1 MKIKLNNVRLAF
13 PDLFEPSQFSG
24 QSEFKYRA
32 TFLIA
37 KNRTDLIE
45 EIKAGIK
52 HVIGEKWGTK
62 DIEKIYNSICNNP
75 NRFCLRD
82 GDSKEYDGYAGN
94 LYIGAS
100 NKSRPLVI
108 DRNTSPLTAKD
119 GRPYSGCHVNATI
132 EFYAYDNNG
141 KGVSASLRGV
151 QFFRDGDAFSGGS
164 VASVDEFDDLSM
176 AEEEELLAS

>member
-13 PDLFEPSQFSG
+13 PELFEPTQVSG
-24 QSEFKYRA
+24 QGAFKYRGN
-32 TFLIA
+32 FLIP
-37 KNRTDLIE
+37 KSRTDLIE

-52 HVIGEKWGTK
+52 HVIGEKWGNK
-62 DIEKIYNSICNNP
+62 DIDKIYNSICNNP

-94 LYIGAS
+94 LYLSAS

-108 DRNTSPLTAKD
+108 DRNTSPLTAQD
-119 GRPYSGCHVNATI
+119 GRPYSGCYVNATV
-132 EFYAYDNNG
+132 EFYGYDNNG

-151 QFFRDGDAFSGGS
+151 QFSRDGDAFTGGG
-164 VASVDEFDDLSM
+164 VASVEEFDDLSM

>member
-13 PDLFEPSQFSG
+13 PELFEPTQVSG
-24 QSEFKYRA
+24 QGAFKYRA
-32 TFLIA
+32 NFLIP
-37 KNRTDLIE
+37 KSRTDLIE
-45 EIKAGIK
+45 EINAGIK
-52 HVIGEKWGTK
+52 HVIGEKWGNK

-94 LYIGAS
+94 LYLSAS

-108 DRNTSPLTAKD
+108 DRNTSPLTAQD
-119 GRPYSGCHVNATI
+119 GRPYSGCYVNATV
-132 EFYAYDNNG
+132 EFYGYDNNG

-151 QFFRDGDAFSGGS
+151 QFFRDGDAFTGGG
-164 VASVDEFDDLSM
+164 VASVEEFDDLSM

>member
-13 PDLFEPSQFSG
+13 PELFEPTQVSG
-24 QSEFKYRA
+24 QGAFKYRA
-32 TFLIA
+32 NFLIP
-37 KNRTDLIE
+37 KSRTDLIE

-52 HVIGEKWGTK
+52 HVIGEKWGNK

-94 LYIGAS
+94 LYLSAS

-108 DRNTSPLTAKD
+108 DRNTSPLTAQD
-119 GRPYSGCHVNATI
+119 GRPYSGCYVNATV
-132 EFYAYDNNG
+132 EFYGYDNNG

-151 QFFRDGDAFSGGS
+151 QFFRDGDAFTGGG
-164 VASVDEFDDLSM
+164 VASVEEFDDLSM
-176 AEEEELLAS
+176 AAEEELLAS

>member
-13 PDLFEPSQFSG
+13 PELFEPTQVSG
-24 QSEFKYRA
+24 QGAFKYRA
-32 TFLIA
+32 NFLIP
-37 KNRTDLIE
+37 KSRTDLIE

-52 HVIGEKWGTK
+52 HVIGEKWGNK

-75 NRFCLRD
+75 TRFCLRD

-94 LYIGAS
+94 LYLSAS

-108 DRNTSPLTAKD
+108 DRNTSPLTAQD
-119 GRPYSGCHVNATI
+119 GRPYSGCYVNATV
-132 EFYAYDNNG
+132 EFYGYDNNG

-151 QFFRDGDAFSGGS
+151 QFFRDGDAFTGGG
-164 VASVDEFDDLSM
+164 VASVEEFDDLSM

>member
-13 PDLFEPSQFSG
+13 PDLFKSSQFNG
-24 QSEFKYRA
+24 QSEYKYRA

-37 KNRTDLIE
+37 KSRTDLIE

-52 HVIGEKWGTK
+52 RVIREKWGTK
-62 DIEKIYNSICNNP
+62 DIKKIYNNICNNP
-75 NRFCLRD
+75 NRFCLHD
-82 GDSKEYDGYAGN
+82 GNNKEYDGYAGN
-94 LYIGAS
+94 LYISAS

-108 DRNTSPLTAKD
+108 DRNTSPLTTQD
-119 GRPYSGCHVNATI
+119 GRPYVGCYVNATI

-151 QFFRDGDAFSGGS
+151 QFFRDGDAFAGGS
-164 VASVDEFDDLSM
+164 VASSVEEFDDLSM
-176 AEEEELLAS
+176 AEEELLAS

>member
-37 KNRTDLIE
+37 KSRTDLIE
-45 EIKAGIK
+45 EIKTGIK
-52 HVIGEKWGTK
+52 AVIKEKWGAK
-62 DIEKIYNSICNNP
+62 EVEKIYNNICNNP
-75 NRFCLRD
+75 NRFCFQD
-82 GDSKEYDGYAGN
+82 GDNKEYDGYAGN
-94 LYIGAS
+94 MYLSAS
-100 NKSRPLVI
+100 NKSRPSVF
-108 DRNTSPLTAKD
+108 DRNTSPLTAQD
-119 GRPYSGCHVNATI
+119 GRPYSGCYVNAII
-132 EFYAYDNNG
+132 EFYAYDFNG

-164 VASVDEFDDLSM
+164 VASVDEFEDLSM

>member
-13 PDLFEPSQFSG
+13 PELFEPTQVSG
-24 QSEFKYRA
+24 QGAFKYRA
-32 TFLIA
+32 NFLIA

-45 EIKAGIK
+45 EINTGIK
-52 HVIGEKWGTK
+52 AVIKEKWGAK
-62 DIEKIYNSICNNP
+62 EVEKIYNSICHSN
-75 NRFCLRD
+75 NRFCFRD
-82 GDSKEYDGYAGN
+82 GDNKEYDGYAGN
-94 LYIGAS
+94 MYITAS
-100 NKSRPLVI
+100 NKDRPLVI
-108 DRNTSPLTAKD
+108 DVNRTPLTAQD
-119 GRPYSGCHVNATI
+119 GRPYSGCYVNATI

>member
-13 PDLFEPSQFSG
+13 PELFEPTQVSG
-24 QSEFKYRA
+24 QGAFKYRGN
-32 TFLIA
+32 FLIP
-37 KNRTDLIE
+37 KSRTDLIE

-52 HVIGEKWGTK
+52 HVIGEKWGNK
-62 DIEKIYNSICNNP
+62 DIDKIYNSICNNP

-94 LYIGAS
+94 LYLSAS

-108 DRNTSPLTAKD
+108 DRNTSPLTAQD
-119 GRPYSGCHVNATI
+119 GRPYSGCYVNATV
-132 EFYAYDNNG
+132 EFYGYDNNG

-151 QFFRDGDAFSGGS
+151 QFFRDGDAFTGGG
-164 VASVDEFDDLSM
+164 VASVEEFDDLSM